1 MSARE
6 EVVAAAKSFSSAGL
20 TVATWGNISL
30 RVGGSVYITPS
41 GMDYATLLPED
52 ITEVSLSDGRVLSG
66 ERRPSTETALHL
78 AVYAARPEVRAIV
91 HTHAAESTAFAVT
104 GRTVPLITDEAAQ
117 VLRGAVRTA
126 EYALPGTREL
136 AENCV
141 AALGADSM
149 ACLLRSH
156 GAVCLGERL
165 KAALVCARVLEQTCE
180 IYRLAQS
187 LGGPAKP
194 FPKERVE
201 TMKRFLQNSYGQ
213 KQS

>member
-30 RVGGSVYITPS
+30 RVGDSVYITPS
-41 GMDYATLLPED
+41 GMDYASLLPED
-52 ITEVSLSDGRVLSG
+52 ITEVSAADGRVLSG
-66 ERRPSTETALHL
+66 ARRPSTETALHL

-104 GRTVPLITDEAAQ
+104 GRTVPVITDEAAQ

>member
-30 RVGGSVYITPS
+30 RVGDSVYITPS

-104 GRTVPLITDEAAQ
+104 GRTVPVITDEAAQ